1 MNVTLPVQLLSFVG
15 KVLLAYGL
23 PEAAETVCFCSLM
36 DWCFNIMNIRNTQ
49 SLEFERNI

>member
-1 MNVTLPVQLLSFVG
+1 MNVILPVQLLSFVG

-23 PEAAETVCFCSLM
+23 PEAAETACFCSLM
-36 DWCFNIMNIRNTQ
+36 DWCFDIMNIRNTQ